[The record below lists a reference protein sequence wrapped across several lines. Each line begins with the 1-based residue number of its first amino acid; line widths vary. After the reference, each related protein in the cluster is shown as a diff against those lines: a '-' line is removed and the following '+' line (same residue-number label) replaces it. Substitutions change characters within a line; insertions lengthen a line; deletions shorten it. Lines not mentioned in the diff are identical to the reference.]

1 MSDENMDG
9 QIMRLLLLATA
20 TLWAALRLAGQEKH
34 SQHDEQM
41 TTLHVYTDLVQ
52 MPTLILSQDRKG
64 IEPRIDERRFSIRVD
79 SGPWF
84 KVTHVRPEGDDPIAL
99 SILLDHR
106 AIGLLSDIDREIADL
121 APNLLTPR
129 DQVSLYGL
137 GCGLNRSLHDKP
149 ANRAMLREG
158 VNALVAP
165 WRSTTW
171 KEESCNQHHV
181 GLWDALGYIA
191 EQMKGVSGRKV
202 ILVVSDGN
210 DHGSIRKW
218 NELRAYTQV
227 AGIAVFG
234 ITMPPSPTAI
244 VARNDAYPFLA
255 LCELTGGTLMV
266 RMPEWMEMTLQ
277 RFVIML
283 RERYILE
290 FPRPSNSTK
299 GAHAV
304 DIKIAGGD
312 RYYVRATA
320 VTARLLDES
329 VIKDPTTVPSDPSR
343 APEQGKRRVLLR

>member
-1 MSDENMDG
+1 M
-9 QIMRLLLLATA
+9 LAATA
-20 TLWAALRLAGQEKH
+20 LWTASGLGGQEKP
-34 SQHDEQM
+34 SQHYEPM

-84 KVTHVRPEGDDPIAL
+84 KVTHVRPEGDDPISL
-99 SILLDHR
+99 SILLDHS
-106 AIGLLSDIDREIADL
+106 AMDLMSGIDRQIADL

-137 GCGLNRSLHDKP
+137 GCGLNRSLHDAS
-149 ANRAMLREG
+149 ANSAMLLEG
-158 VNALVAP
+158 VDALIAP
-165 WRSTTW
+165 WRSATW
-171 KEESCNQHHV
+171 KEQRCTQRHV
-181 GLWDALGYIA
+181 GLWDALGHIA
-191 EQMKGVSGRKV
+191 KQMEGVSRRKV

-210 DHGSIRKW
+210 DQGSIRKW
-218 NELRAYTQV
+218 NELRAYVQV
-227 AGIAVFG
+227 AGVAVFG
-234 ITMPPSPTAI
+234 ITMPLRATSAI

-266 RMPEWMEMTLQ
+266 RMPELMEKTLQ

-304 DIKIAGGD
+304 DIRIASGD
-312 RYYVRATA
+312 KYYVRATA

-329 VIKDPTTVPSDPSR
+329 LLKDPTTVPSDPSR

>member
-1 MSDENMDG
+1 MDSK
-9 QIMRLLLLATA
+9 IMRLLLLATTA
-20 TLWAALRLAGQEKH
+20 LWTAWGLARQEKP
-34 SQHDEQM
+34 SQHDEPM

-52 MPTLILSQDRKG
+52 MPTLILSQGQKG

-84 KVTHVRPEGDDPIAL
+84 KVTHVRPEGDDPISL
-99 SILLDHR
+99 SILLDHS
-106 AIGLLSDIDREIADL
+106 AMDLTSEIDRQIADM
-121 APNLLTPR
+121 APDLLTPR
-129 DQVSLYGL
+129 DKVSLYGL

-149 ANRAMLREG
+149 ANRAMLLQG
-158 VNALVAP
+158 VEALITP

-171 KEESCNQHHV
+171 KEQRCTQHHV

-191 EQMKGVSGRKV
+191 KQMEGVSGRRV

-210 DHGSIRKW
+210 DHGSVRKW
-218 NELRAYTQV
+218 NELRAYVQA

-234 ITMPPSPTAI
+234 ITMPLRPTSI
-244 VARNDAYPFLA
+244 MARNDTYPFLA

-266 RMPEWMEMTLQ
+266 RMPEFMEETLQ

-290 FPRPSNSTK
+290 FPRPSNSTR

-304 DIKIAGGD
+304 DIRIAGGD
-312 RYYVRATA
+312 KYYVRATA

-329 VIKDPTTVPSDPSR
+329 VKKDPTTVPSDPSR